1 MASGRRR
8 SSGATADGWMR
19 AGGLILFG
27 MSQQSRPGD
36 SDMTGLYAAVLI
48 VEVIVILGLYWLGRH
63 FG

>member
-1 MASGRRR
+1 
-8 SSGATADGWMR
+8 MR
-19 AGGLILFG
+19 AGRLILLA

-48 VEVIVILGLYWLGRH
+48 VEVIVILSLYWLGRH

>member
-1 MASGRRR
+1 
-8 SSGATADGWMR
+8 MR

-36 SDMTGLYAAVLI
+36 SAMTGLYTAVLV